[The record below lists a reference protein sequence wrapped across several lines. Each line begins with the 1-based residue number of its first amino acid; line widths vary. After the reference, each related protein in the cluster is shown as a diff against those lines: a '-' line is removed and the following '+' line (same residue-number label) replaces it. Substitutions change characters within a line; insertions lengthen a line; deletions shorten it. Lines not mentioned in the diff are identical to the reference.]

1 VKKRRIVIT
10 IDGPSGAGKG
20 TVAREVAARLGLAY
34 LDTGAMYRM
43 AALLVARAG
52 VDAGDEERVVE
63 LLSGAEMEFKWDAA
77 GGVMVP
83 LLEGEDVSDRLRT
96 PALASLASRIATL
109 PQVREAMVSLQRRAA
124 GRAGGIVV
132 EGRDMGTFVF
142 PDADF
147 KFYLDADPAERAR
160 RRWLEFRRRGIE
172 LPLEKVRLELE
183 ERDRRDMGREKA
195 PLHPAPDAVIIDTTH
210 LTVDEVVDRVLKVV
224 EEGR

>member
-1 VKKRRIVIT
+1 MKKRRIVIT

>member
-1 VKKRRIVIT
+1 MVIT

-63 LLSGAEMEFKWDAA
+63 LLSDAAMEFKWDAA
-77 GGVMVP
+77 VGVMVP

-109 PQVREAMVSLQRRAA
+109 PQVREAMVSLQRSAA
-124 GRAGGIVV
+124 DRAGGIVV

-147 KFYLDADPAERAR
+147 KFYLDADPSERAR

-172 LPLEKVRLELE
+172 VPLEKVRLELE